1 MGRQITGATNPVVL
15 YVSGGNTQ
23 VIAYAARRYR
33 IFGETLDIAVGNCLD
48 RFARTL
54 AISNDPAPGYN
65 VELLARQGRHLV
77 ELPYAVK
84 GMDCSFSGILA
95 AVEGLVGRLRRE
107 AKEGEKKSRYDG
119 DGGDGRQSGDGGDS
133 GNGGNEGNDGTVWRD
148 DATGKPITREDLC
161 FSLQETVFAMLVEI
175 TERAMAHVGSGQV
188 LIVGGVGSN
197 ARLQAMMGGMARE
210 RGGSVHATDERF
222 CIDNGIM
229 IAHAGLLAY
238 ATGFRTPLE
247 HSTCTQ
253 RFRTDE
259 VYVEWRD

>member
-1 MGRQITGATNPVVL
+1 MGREITGAQNPVVL

-23 VIAYAARRYR
+23 VIAYASQRYR
-33 IFGETLDIAVGNCLD
+33 IFGEALDIAVGNCLD

-54 AISNDPAPGYN
+54 RISNDPAPGYN
-65 VELLARQGRHLV
+65 IEQMAKRGMHLV
-77 ELPYAVK
+77 DLPYAVK

-95 AVEGLVGRLRRE
+95 SIDILA
-107 AKEGEKKSRYDG
+107 EKLEKNRDG
-119 DGGDGRQSGDGGDS
+119 WKDEFTD
-133 GNGGNEGNDGTVWRD
+133 EV
-148 DATGKPITREDLC
+148 ITKEDLC

-175 TERAMAHVGSGQV
+175 TERAMAHVGSSQV

-197 ARLQAMMGGMARE
+197 ERLQEMMGIMARD
-210 RGGSVHATDERF
+210 RRGSVFATDERF

-238 ATGFRTPLE
+238 KTGSTTALE
-247 HSTCTQ
+247 DSTCTQ

-259 VYVEWRD
+259 VFVNWR